1 MRLTSG
7 PRNGVHGM
15 DNSSEIVAAESTPA
29 MKPPDSLLIK
39 ALRSDWSF
47 NILSVLIG
55 LALWSVTA
63 RYLNSTLVPGPAKV
77 WLATVHLLRFGDVD
91 GFTISQHIEA
101 SLIRILAGFGLA
113 CVLGIPLGLWMGLCP
128 SVYARTRAVIEPI
141 RFIPPIAWI
150 PMAIVILI
158 GFSRYVFLIWLGA
171 FFPIWIN
178 TMVGVGRVNEIHMNV
193 AKVFGAS
200 KWTRIRKVVIPSV
213 MPDIFSGMRVAL
225 GMAWMCIVAAE
236 MIGGE
241 SVGVGRL
248 ILKYAELME
257 LGPVISGML
266 IIGVIGFAMNEILL
280 IVEKKM
286 FKWRWEV
293 SL

>member
-1 MRLTSG
+1 M
-7 PRNGVHGM
+7 
-15 DNSSEIVAAESTPA
+15 IA
-29 MKPPDSLLIK
+29 
-39 ALRSDWSF
+39 
-47 NILSVLIG
+47 
-55 LALWSVTA
+55 LALWAVVA
-63 RYLNSTLVPGPAKV
+63 RFLHTVLVPGPAKV
-77 WLATVHLLRFGDVD
+77 WYATIDLLRFGDVD
-91 GFTISQHIEA
+91 GFTISQHIIA
-101 SLIRILAGFGLA
+101 SMIRILAGFGLA
-113 CVLGIPLGLWMGLCP
+113 CALGIPLGLWMGLCP
-128 SVYARTRAVIEPI
+128 SLYARTRAVIEPI

-150 PMAIVILI
+150 PMAIVILS

-178 TMVGVGRVNEIHMNV
+178 TLVGVGRVNEVHMNV

-200 KWTRIRKVVIPSV
+200 KWTRIRKIVIPSV
-213 MPDIFSGMRVAL
+213 MPDIISGMRVGL

-248 ILKYAELME
+248 ILKYAELLE

-280 IVEKKM
+280 IIEKKM

>member
-1 MRLTSG
+1 MDDAPEIAAGSAPDIK
-7 PRNGVHGM
+7 PRNSM
-15 DNSSEIVAAESTPA
+15 
-29 MKPPDSLLIK
+29 LIK
-39 ALRSDWSF
+39 ALRSDWAY
-47 NILSVLIG
+47 NILSVSIALI
-55 LALWSVTA
+55 LWAVVA
-63 RYLNSTLVPGPAKV
+63 RMLHSILVPGPEKV
-77 WLATVHLLRFGDVD
+77 WQATIELIRFGDVD
-91 GFTISQHIEA
+91 GFTISQHIVA
-101 SLIRILAGFGLA
+101 SMIRILAGFGLA
-113 CVLGIPLGLWMGLCP
+113 GALGIPLGLWMGLCP

-150 PMAIVILI
+150 PMAIVILV

-193 AKVFGAS
+193 AKVFGAN
-200 KWTRIRKVVIPSV
+200 KWTRIRKIVIPSV

-248 ILKYAELME
+248 ILKYAELLQ
-257 LGPVISGML
+257 LGPVIAGML

-280 IVEKKM
+280 MVEKKM